1 MARIVVGMSGGV
13 DSSVVAMLLKQQ
25 GHEVIGLFMRNWN
38 DASVTLEDECPWI
51 DDSRD
56 AMLVAEHLEIP
67 FQVLD
72 LSAVYKERIVD
83 YMFEEYGKGRTPNPD
98 VLCNREIKFD
108 VFLDEALKLGADF
121 VATGHYVRKEVVLV
135 DGVEEY
141 RLMCGKDK
149 NKDQSYFLC
158 QLNQFQLSKA
168 LFPIGDLEKSEVRRL
183 ATEGGL
189 GTAAKKDSQG
199 LCFIGHVSLPDF
211 LQQKLKVKEG
221 DVIEIDSD
229 GVASK
234 RELERM
240 QSMQGLEDFRHWH
253 SSFSSLD
260 GKVIGKH
267 QGAHFYTRGQRR
279 GLQIG
284 GKPLPLF
291 VLQTDVLNNIIYVG
305 QGEDHPGLLSMGLF
319 VMENESCWVRPSM
332 RSKVLNS
339 NDLVCKFRYRQTSVS
354 CTLNVHDFGYQV
366 VFSEPQKAITSGQ
379 FVAIYLEDEIVFS
392 GAIL

>member
-13 DSSVVAMLLKQQ
+13 DSSVVALLLKQQ

-51 DDSRD
+51 EDSRD
-56 AMLVAEHLEIP
+56 AMLVAEHLGIP

-72 LSAVYKERIVD
+72 LSGIYKERIVD

-141 RLMCGKDK
+141 RLMSGKDK

-168 LFPIGDLEKSEVRRL
+168 LFPIGDLEKSVVRRL
-183 ATEGGL
+183 AAEGGL
-189 GTAAKKDSQG
+189 STAAKKDSQG

-211 LQQKLKVKEG
+211 LQQQLKVKEG
-221 DVIEIDSD
+221 EVIEIDAN
-229 GVASK
+229 GIAAK
-234 RELERM
+234 REFDCMKNME
-240 QSMQGLEDFRHWH
+240 GLEDCRQWH
-253 SSFSSLD
+253 SKFSSSD
-260 GKVIGKH
+260 GRVVGKH
-267 QGAHFYTRGQRR
+267 QGAHYYTRGQRR

-284 GKPLPLF
+284 GKSLPLF
-291 VLQTDVLNNIIYVG
+291 VLQTDVINNVIFVG

-319 VMENESCWVRPSM
+319 VLENESCWVRPSM

-339 NDLVCKFRYRQTSVS
+339 SNLLCKYRYRQASVS
-354 CTLNVHDFGYQV
+354 CVLQVHELGYQV
-366 VFSEPQKAITSGQ
+366 VFKEPQKSITSGQ
-379 FVAIYLEDEIVFS
+379 FVAIYLDDEIVFS
-392 GAIL
+392 GAIF

>member
-13 DSSVVAMLLKQQ
+13 DSSVVALLLKQK

-51 DDSRD
+51 EDSRD
-56 AMLVAEHLEIP
+56 AMLVAEHLGIP

-72 LSAVYKERIVD
+72 LSGIYKERIVD

-108 VFLDEALKLGADF
+108 VFLDEALKLEADF

-141 RLMCGKDK
+141 RLMSGLDQ

-183 ATEGGL
+183 AAEGGL
-189 GTAAKKDSQG
+189 ATATKKDSQG

-211 LQQKLKVKEG
+211 LQQQLKVKEG
-221 DVIEIDSD
+221 QVIEIEPN
-229 GVASK
+229 GIEAQ
-234 RELERM
+234 RELDRM
-240 QSMQGLEDFRHWH
+240 NSMVGLVDYRQWH
-253 SSFSSLD
+253 SKFSSSE
-260 GKVIGKH
+260 GVVIGNH

-291 VLQTDVLNNIIYVG
+291 VLQTDVINNLVFVG

-319 VMENESCWVRPSM
+319 VLENESCWVRPSM
-332 RSKVLNS
+332 RNKALNS
-339 NDLVCKFRYRQTSVS
+339 RDLLCKYRYRQVSVA
-354 CTLNVHDFGYQV
+354 CRLQVHELGYQV
-366 VFSEPQKAITSGQ
+366 VFQAPQKSITSGQ
-379 FVAIYLEDEIVFS
+379 FVAIYLDDEIVFS
-392 GAIL
+392 GAIF

>member
-13 DSSVVAMLLKQQ
+13 DSSVVALLLKQQ

-51 DDSRD
+51 EDSRD
-56 AMLVAEHLEIP
+56 AMLVAEHLGIP

-72 LSAVYKERIVD
+72 LSGIYKERIVD

-141 RLMCGKDK
+141 RLMSGLDK

-183 ATEGGL
+183 AAGGGL
-189 GTAAKKDSQG
+189 ATATKKDSQG

-211 LQQKLKVKEG
+211 LQQQLKVKEG
-221 DVIEIDSD
+221 DVIEIDAN
-229 GVASK
+229 GIAAK
-234 RELERM
+234 REFDRM
-240 QSMQGLEDFRHWH
+240 RKMEGLEDCYQWH
-253 SSFSSLD
+253 SKFSSSD
-260 GKVIGKH
+260 GRVVGKH
-267 QGAHFYTRGQRR
+267 QGAHFYTRGQRK

-291 VLQTDVLNNIIYVG
+291 VLQTDVTNNVIFVG

-319 VMENESCWVRPSM
+319 VLKNESCWVRPSM

-339 NDLVCKFRYRQTSVS
+339 SELLCKYRYRQTSVS
-354 CTLNVHDFGYQV
+354 CVLQVHELGYQV
-366 VFSEPQKAITSGQ
+366 VFQAPQKSITSGQ

-392 GAIL
+392 GAIF